1 MLITAS
7 INELVSAQ
15 KAINDLKT
23 EKPEV
28 YKNFTNLVLLTRQLQ
43 FKYQYMGCLIMD
55 EESERFCPGQKA
67 DYVVNVYH
75 QEIEKLKAQTKI
87 VEVKELLSE
96 YKKIG
101 YSNLCKLAIGENPR
115 LLVGPQVV

>member
-28 YKNFTNLVLLTRQLQ
+28 YTNFTNIVLLTRQLQ

-55 EESERFCPGQKA
+55 EEAESYCPSQKT

-87 VEVKELLSE
+87 AEVKELLSE
-96 YKKIG
+96 YKQIG
-101 YSNLCKLAIGENPR
+101 YSNLCKLVIGENPR